1 MVVTMSGNNLCP
13 PAHFVIQYIGNLQT
27 SDAYISKTYDL
38 NDIKF
43 GRLLRCYFQ
52 ESFESLDL

>member
-1 MVVTMSGNNLCP
+1 MSGNNLCP

-43 GRLLRCYFQ
+43 GRVLRCYFQ